1 LPRLPKARSLYTKTE
16 KDASWGGDTSFY
28 RKQPWRKMR
37 AYILSLNPL
46 CVHCTDKGDVTP
58 ADVVDHIKPIKKGGA
73 KLDESNLQG
82 LCHKCHNRKTYYENH
97 PNAKIQE

>member
-1 LPRLPKARSLYTKTE
+1 
-16 KDASWGGDTSFY
+16 
-28 RKQPWRKMR
+28 MR
-37 AYILSLNPL
+37 AYVLSLNPL
-46 CVHCTDKGDVTP
+46 CVHCAKKGDVTP

>member
-1 LPRLPKARSLYTKTE
+1 MKRKSIGLSTIRNIEKAITGSGLKE
-16 KDASWGGDTSFY
+16 PSPSEIKNKSVA
-28 RKQPWRKMR
+28 RKSIV
-37 AYILSLNPL
+37 A
-46 CVHCTDKGDVTP
+46 
-58 ADVVDHIKPIKKGGA
+58 IKPIKKGGA

>member
-1 LPRLPKARSLYTKTE
+1 MPRLPKPRRTKPKNE
-16 KDASWGGDTSFY
+16 SWGGDTSFY
-28 RKQPWRKMR
+28 RKAPWRKMR

-46 CVHCTDKGDVTP
+46 CVHCEKKGETTP
-58 ADVVDHIKPIKKGGA
+58 ADVVDHIVPIKKNGA

-82 LCHKCHNRKTYYENH
+82 LCHKCHNRKTYYENN

>member
-1 LPRLPKARSLYTKTE
+1 MPRLPKARSLYTKAE
-16 KDASWGGDTSFY
+16 KNTSWGGDTSFY
-28 RKQPWRKMR
+28 RKTPWRKMR

-46 CVHCTDKGDVTP
+46 CVHCSDKGDTTP

-82 LCHKCHNRKTYYENH
+82 LCHKCHNRKTYYENNPH
-97 PNAKIQE
+97 AKIQE